1 MARLSLN
8 SSRKTKTSDAGEIP
22 VDWGCM
28 QLADFVRQP
37 VSGVSVLASDDPP
50 EKGQPGVLRLSCVT
64 GGKFNP
70 KDLKTPIAS
79 EVHRLTEFADADS
92 IIISRSNTPDLVGA
106 SAYVS
111 RRYPNA
117 FLPDTLWALYK
128 KAGNIS
134 MRWLSLVLQ
143 SDSYSQK
150 IQSIAHGT
158 SDSMKKIQK
167 GSFLKLPVMVPPL
180 PEQQKIA
187 DILGMWDEALEKL
200 DALIGAKD
208 RRKQALMR
216 QLLTGAR
223 RLPGFNKK
231 WVRAKL
237 GDLFENRTE
246 SNRLDLSLLS
256 ITADHGVVRR
266 DTLIKRDTSS
276 EDKSKYLRIAPGDIG
291 YNTMRM
297 WQGVSALSSLE
308 GIVSPAYTICIPT
321 KHIDGQFVAH
331 FFKLPHTI
339 SLFHRHSQ
347 GLVDDT
353 LNLKFPHFATIE
365 VTVPSD
371 VTEQRAIAAVFDTS
385 DAELRLLR
393 QQRTAL
399 DHQKRGLM
407 QQLLTGKI
415 RVNLS

>member
-8 SSRKTKTSDAGEIP
+8 SSRKTKNTPCGEIP
-22 VDWGCM
+22 VEWGC
-28 QLADFVRQP
+28 VRFKEIVSDAAYGLSLP
-37 VSGVSVLASDDPP
+37 TDHSGNITILKMNSIVSGKLSVHDLDS
-50 EKGQPGVLRLSCVT
+50 VT
-64 GGKFNP
+64 CTEAEIEQYSIKRGDILFNR
-70 KDLKTPIAS
+70 TNS
-79 EVHRLTEFADADS
+79 F
-92 IIISRSNTPDLVGA
+92 DLVGKTAVVSKDARIVFA
-106 SAYVS
+106 SYLVRYRVTNQAVPQFIGYWFNYEKVQRRLKELATVGVS
-111 RRYPNA
+111 QS
-117 FLPDTLWALYK
+117 
-128 KAGNIS
+128 NINPT
-134 MRWLSLVLQ
+134 RLQ
-143 SDSYSQK
+143 HDL
-150 IQSIAHGT
+150 HVP
-158 SDSMKKIQK
+158 
-167 GSFLKLPVMVPPL
+167 LPPL
-180 PEQQKIA
+180 AEQQEIS
-187 DILGMWDEALEKL
+187 DILGKWDEALEKL

-266 DTLIKRDTSS
+266 DTLVKRDTSS

-371 VTEQRAIAAVFDTS
+371 VTEQRAIAAVLDTA

-399 DHQKRGLM
+399 DQQKRGLM
-407 QQLLTGKI
+407 QRLLTGTI
-415 RVNLS
+415 RVSP